1 MYFTFDGAAPI
12 YARINEEHFYKV
24 VGGKSI
30 NATAAEYA
38 QGKAYKWLPSARSA
52 GKVFTTCGD
61 INIQIDV
68 WMKHG
73 ILIIAIRW

>member
-24 VGGKSI
+24 VGGISI

-52 GKVFTTCGD
+52 GKALPHGD
-61 INIQIDV
+61 ITIQVDV
-68 WMKHG
+68 DEV
-73 ILIIAIRW
+73 LEY

>member
-24 VGGKSI
+24 VGGISI

-38 QGKAYKWLPSARSA
+38 QGKAYKWLPSAEVQV
-52 GKVFTTCGD
+52 KYLPLVV
-61 INIQIDV
+61 I
-68 WMKHG
+68 
-73 ILIIAIRW
+73 